1 MTVRKAIKLA
11 ETMLPGVAATAGDR
25 DPRGQVILDVGG
37 YSRSDPEPV
46 WSFIERW
53 GQHEDADLRMAI
65 GLCLLEHLL
74 GYHFEL
80 IFPRVEEVAMK
91 SVRFA
96 DTFRHCRKM
105 GEAEA
110 TDRAARWD
118 ALLARLNPGS
128 AA

>member
-1 MTVRKAIKLA
+1 MTVDKAIKRA
-11 ETMLPGVAATAGDR
+11 DAMLPGVTATAGEV
-25 DPRGQVILDVGG
+25 DPRWQVILGVGE
-37 YSRSDPEPV
+37 YSQSDPESV

-80 IFPRVEEVAMK
+80 IFPHVEQVAMK
-91 SVRFA
+91 SGRFA

-105 GEAEA
+105 GEAKA

-118 ALLARLNPGS
+118 ALLARVNPGS

>member
-1 MTVRKAIKLA
+1 MTVRKAIKRA
-11 ETMLPGVAATAGDR
+11 EANLPGVATAGEW
-25 DPRGQVILDVGG
+25 DPRWQAILAVGQ
-37 YSRSDPEPV
+37 YSQSDPEPV

-53 GQHEDADLRMAI
+53 GQHEDAELRTAI

-80 IFPRVEEVAMK
+80 IFPRVEQLALI
-91 SVRFA
+91 SLRFA
-96 DTFRHCRKM
+96 DTFGQCRKM
-105 GEAEA
+105 GQAEA
-110 TDRAARWD
+110 PEHAARWD